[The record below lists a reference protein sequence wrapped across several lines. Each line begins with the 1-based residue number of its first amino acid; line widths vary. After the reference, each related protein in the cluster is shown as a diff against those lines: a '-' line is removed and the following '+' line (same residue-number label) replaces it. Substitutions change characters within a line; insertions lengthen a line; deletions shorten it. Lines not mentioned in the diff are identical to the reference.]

1 MAGKR
6 FSKRTLDVNA
16 MKSFAHPL
24 RLRLFELLEE
34 LGPSTATQLSGRV
47 GENTGST
54 SYHLREL
61 ARHGMIEVAEGMGK
75 GKEKYWR
82 VTPGGF
88 GYGTPEDAADSE
100 TLGVIRVLLQDLV
113 RQRGAELERW
123 LAEEAGTPRE
133 WVEASGLSRRSL
145 RLTTEE
151 SIAMRDAVMEV
162 IEPYRVVSDERGP
175 DHPGTARVIVHFDV
189 FPTGAG

>member
-1 MAGKR
+1 
-6 FSKRTLDVNA
+6 

-24 RLRLFELLEE
+24 RLRLYELLEE
-34 LGPSTATQLSGRV
+34 HGPSTATQLSGHV

-61 ARHGMIEVAEGMGK
+61 AKHGMIEVAEGMGR

-88 GYGTPEDAADSE
+88 GYGSPDDASDSE
-100 TLGVIRVLLQDLV
+100 ALGAIQVLLRDLV

-123 LAEEAGTPRE
+123 LAEEADTPRE
-133 WVEASGLSRRSL
+133 WVEASGLARRSL

-162 IEPYRVVSDERGP
+162 IEPYRTLSDARGP

-189 FPTGAG
+189 FPAGAR